1 LQTAPDPNPEP
12 NRLRRWVAHAAA
24 LWAAVFAV
32 FHIIW
37 AMGWYPLLD
46 AEQAR
51 LAFATRWK
59 WVYNAVVAVIC
70 LVAVPVALAPV
81 SSWGRHVPRRLIYT
95 LAVVGSTLLVLRVG
109 ASLIQLVYFAATR
122 EFRVIGVGIWEP
134 WFYLGAV
141 LFTVSTWLSR
151 PRALR

>member
-1 LQTAPDPNPEP
+1 VE
-12 NRLRRWVAHAAA
+12 
-24 LWAAVFAV
+24 
-32 FHIIW
+32 
-37 AMGWYPLLD
+37 
-46 AEQAR
+46 
-51 LAFATRWK
+51 